1 MKKIVLILLLIPVLV
16 NAQNLEFFGYFEPQ
30 VQGIYLD
37 EEFYQYQSNKLRVD
51 LEADYENARFIANYD
66 YITYHGKKEW
76 SLLDFLPER
85 ITAGIPPQAASEFMY
100 KYEDKDFLDNANL
113 RLTFPTLDLT
123 IGKQQIS
130 LGTGYAYNPT
140 DIFNYKSLIDP
151 TYEQPGHNAIRV
163 DIPFGDG
170 YGMMALY
177 AMDEEWE
184 KSTKLVRAKGRFS
197 HFDYSLL
204 AMETEKER
212 TDYLATFVTG
222 TPQNI
227 TEKRQIIGEDIVGE
241 LLGLGVWN
249 ETTYNVMEIS
259 DNYWEFVIGVDYTME
274 SQLYIILEYYQN
286 NSLKSDAD
294 DYTLNDWLW
303 YLNGDAKGLAKQQIY
318 FYTSYPIT
326 DLIMLQNSVIYAPSD
341 ESTAIVPAI
350 NYNIFTNVEIEGIIS
365 LYLGEDNT
373 AFSENMGSGGMLRAR
388 IYF

>member
-1 MKKIVLILLLIPVLV
+1 MKKIILILLLIPVLV
-16 NAQNLEFFGYFEPQ
+16 NAQDLELFGYFEPQ

-51 LEADYENARFIANYD
+51 LEADYDNARFVANYD

-85 ITAGIPPQAASEFMY
+85 IKASIPQQAESQFIY
-100 KYEDKDFLDNANL
+100 KYEDKNFLDNANL
-113 RLTFPTLDLT
+113 RLTFSALDLI

-130 LGTGYAYNPT
+130 LGTGYAYNPV

-170 YGMMALY
+170 HGLMGLY

-184 KSTKLVRAKGRFS
+184 NSTKLVQFKGRFS

-212 TDYLATFVTG
+212 TDYLAAFVTG
-222 TPQNI
+222 RPQKI
-227 TEKRQIIGEDIVGE
+227 AEKRQILGEDIVGE

-249 ETTYNVMEIS
+249 ETTYNMMETS
-259 DNYWEFVIGVDYTME
+259 DNYWEFVIGADYTLE
-274 SQLYIILEYYQN
+274 SQLYIMLEYYQN
-286 NSLKSDAD
+286 DTFKSDAD

-303 YLNGDAKGLAKQQIY
+303 YLNGDTKGLARQQIY

-326 DLIMLQNSVIYAPSD
+326 DLIMLQNSVIYAVSD

-350 NYNIFTNVEIEGIIS
+350 NYNIFTNVEIEWFASI
-365 LYLGEDNT
+365 YLGEEDT